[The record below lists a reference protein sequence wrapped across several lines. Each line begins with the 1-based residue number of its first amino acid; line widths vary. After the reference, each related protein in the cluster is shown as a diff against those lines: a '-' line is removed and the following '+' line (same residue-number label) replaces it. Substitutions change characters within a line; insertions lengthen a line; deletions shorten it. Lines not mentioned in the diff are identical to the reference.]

1 MKKGRTLATI
11 LALLMTLMMLAACA
25 PQTPAATETA
35 ASDTAAAQTATE
47 APAEEAAPVTI
58 TYFNTSAEVN
68 SMFEAMFARYHE
80 LNPNVTIELIPTG
93 VGEGQQRVCPT
104 DHSPHPC

>member
-11 LALLMTLMMLAACA
+11 LALLMTIMMLAACA
-25 PQTPAATETA
+25 PQTPAATEPA
-35 ASDTAAAQTATE
+35 AEATAAAEPATEATE

-68 SMFEAMFARYHE
+68 SMFEAMFAKYHE
-80 LNPNVTIELIPTG
+80 LNPT
-93 VGEGQQRVCPT
+93 
-104 DHSPHPC
+104 